1 MRTVADIVALL
12 SELEHGVA
20 DELEDQDLDFK
31 QWNTQSRDKAIKTLV
46 QMAVCMANGGGG
58 TVVFGVAEHLA
69 GRAQAILGVPPE
81 IDTNLLKKAVYDQTD
96 PKITPVFE
104 GLTVPEGTGRLLI
117 MQIYPGMPPYTDSAG
132 RGTIRIGKDC
142 QPLTGTL
149 RRKIA
154 VETGETDFTAEIIDI
169 DLSKIISPVAMD
181 RLRAMAKEQNAPE
194 ELLAMNDRQLLQALS
209 VLPNGKVSKTAILL
223 GGSEAAIRQYIPNHH
238 WIFLHMTSDTQYDI
252 REDKV
257 SAIPLSISRFED
269 LLLPFNPITTIEH
282 GFYHFEYRTY
292 PDIAFREAL
301 MNAFSH
307 ADYRIAGPVLVK
319 LYRDK
324 MVISNNGGFIAGI
337 TPDNILHHQPASRN
351 PLLVEALTRLR
362 LVNRSNLGVGRMF
375 SAFLIEGKRPPVIQ
389 EIGESIAVTF
399 HQSAI
404 NPVFR
409 SLVANV
415 AEPPLNVNELLVL
428 LCLCVHPMT
437 TVHEIAEN
445 CMNETKQVQVTLEG
459 LARRGLVEPM
469 GMPGQA
475 SWHLSTNVR
484 MKFADLQAGIEPRE
498 LVLRLLRANP
508 EQGVAIAT
516 VIKETGMSR
525 SSAKRLLE
533 KMRDEGLA
541 RMVGKGAA
549 VRWLYGQ

>member
-1 MRTVADIVALL
+1 M
-12 SELEHGVA
+12 G
-20 DELEDQDLDFK
+20 F
-31 QWNTQSRDKAIKTLV
+31 
-46 QMAVCMANGGGG
+46 
-58 TVVFGVAEHLA
+58 
-69 GRAQAILGVPPE
+69 
-81 IDTNLLKKAVYDQTD
+81 
-96 PKITPVFE
+96 
-104 GLTVPEGTGRLLI
+104 
-117 MQIYPGMPPYTDSAG
+117 
-132 RGTIRIGKDC
+132 
-142 QPLTGTL
+142 
-149 RRKIA
+149 
-154 VETGETDFTAEIIDI
+154 
-169 DLSKIISPVAMD
+169 IIS
-181 RLRAMAKEQNAPE
+181 
-194 ELLAMNDRQLLQALS
+194 S
-209 VLPNGKVSKTAILL
+209 TA
-223 GGSEAAIRQYIPNHH
+223 
-238 WIFLHMTSDTQYDI
+238 
-252 REDKV
+252 
-257 SAIPLSISRFED
+257 
-269 LLLPFNPITTIEH
+269 
-282 GFYHFEYRTY
+282 TY
-292 PDIAFREAL
+292 PAIAYREAL

-337 TPDNILHHQPASRN
+337 TPENILHHQPASRN

-375 SAFLIEGKRPPVIQ
+375 SAFLIERKRPPVIQ

-404 NPVFR
+404 NPAFR

-415 AEPPLNVNELLVL
+415 AGLPLNVDELLVL
-428 LCLCVHPMT
+428 LYLCAHPMT

-445 CMNETKQVQVTLEG
+445 CMSETKQVHVALDG
-459 LARRGLVEPM
+459 LSRRGLVEPM

-475 SWHLSTNVR
+475 SWHLSTSVK
-484 MKFADLQAGIEPRE
+484 MKLVDLQAGMEPKE
-498 LVLRLLRANP
+498 WVLRLLQANP

-516 VIKETGMSR
+516 VIKEAGMSR